1 MRVLALGGAGQ
12 EGARA
17 VADLAKSP
25 QVDAV
30 VVGDINIDAA
40 NRLKSDLASD
50 KVSAV
55 QVDATRHDELVAALQ
70 GIDVVMT
77 FVGPY
82 FRFGVPILKAAIAAK
97 CSYVDICDDT
107 EPTLEMLD
115 LSKEAEAAGITAVVG
130 AGVSPGWMNVNVRDA
145 SRKLDSMSEIHFRWN
160 VPVTDIEGDIS
171 ASAALEHGLHMINGE
186 VRQFIDGQL
195 VKVPAMSGSE
205 TVDYPVLGKREA
217 YFVGHPEPVTVPRYF
232 SGLRQVTQKGG
243 VAGFDDFMRA
253 LREVGLTS
261 EVPIDVR
268 GQKVRP
274 SEMAMALIG
283 LLPEPT
289 EEEKAQLPPPVS
301 EFLTF
306 VVGEKGGK
314 PARLSYHT
322 AGPMGLLTG
331 TPASI
336 ITQMIGAG
344 SVKTPGVF
352 APEGIADLD
361 PEVFYAELAKREIKV
376 TIKEEG

>member
-1 MRVLALGGAGQ
+1 
-12 EGARA
+12 
-17 VADLAKSP
+17 P

-70 GIDVVMT
+70 DVDVVMTFVGRYFRFGVPILKAGIAAQTDYVDIDDAPRHDELVAALQGVDVVMT

-160 VPVTDIEGDIS
+160 VPVTDIEGDLS
-171 ASAALEHGLHMINGE
+171 ASAALEHGLHMINGD
-186 VRQFIDGQL
+186 VWQFIDGQL

-217 YFVGHPEPVTVPRYF
+217 Y
-232 SGLRQVTQKGG
+232 
-243 VAGFDDFMRA
+243 
-253 LREVGLTS
+253 
-261 EVPIDVR
+261 
-268 GQKVRP
+268 
-274 SEMAMALIG
+274 
-283 LLPEPT
+283 
-289 EEEKAQLPPPVS
+289 
-301 EFLTF
+301 
-306 VVGEKGGK
+306 
-314 PARLSYHT
+314 
-322 AGPMGLLTG
+322 
-331 TPASI
+331 
-336 ITQMIGAG
+336 
-344 SVKTPGVF
+344 
-352 APEGIADLD
+352 
-361 PEVFYAELAKREIKV
+361 
-376 TIKEEG
+376 

>member
-70 GIDVVMT
+70 GVDVVMT

-160 VPVTDIEGDIS
+160 VPVTDIEGDLS
-171 ASAALEHGLHMINGE
+171 ASAALEHGLHMINGD
-186 VRQFIDGQL
+186 VWQFIDGQL

-217 YFVGHPEPVTVPRYF
+217 YFVAHPEPVTVPRYF
-232 SGLRQVTQKGG
+232 SGLRQVTQKGS
-243 VAGFDDFMRA
+243 VAGFDDFLRA

-336 ITQMIGAG
+336 ISQMIGAG
-344 SVKTPGVF
+344 SIKTPGVF

>member
-70 GIDVVMT
+70 GVDVVMT

-97 CSYVDICDDT
+97 CTYVDICDDT

-160 VPVTDIEGDIS
+160 VPVTDIEGDLS
-171 ASAALEHGLHMINGE
+171 ASAALEHGLHMINGD
-186 VRQFIDGQL
+186 VWQFIDGQL

-217 YFVGHPEPVTVPRYF
+217 YFVAHPEPVTVPRYF
-232 SGLRQVTQKGG
+232 SGLRQVTQKGS
-243 VAGFDDFMRA
+243 VAGFDDFLRA

-336 ITQMIGAG
+336 ISQMIGAG
-344 SVKTPGVF
+344 SIKTPGVF